1 MDSRIEAEFFD
12 EFTAAHHEYD
22 VLGGHAYG
30 RLLREFERRV
40 GPRPGERCVDLGC
53 GTGAFTRRLRRFEL
67 TLIGLDISARSIAR
81 ATADAVVGETYSVA
95 DLRSL
100 PLSDGACDIAVFSGV
115 LHHLPTRAVRRAVLA
130 EARRILRPGGR
141 VFSFDPS
148 AHSPSMRLYR
158 DPRSPLY
165 SPVGKTD
172 NEILIDRHELAADLA
187 EARFGTV
194 SVRGI
199 GGVTYRY
206 VEGKLARVALPLY
219 NLYERALEVSPV
231 EDRWGTF
238 LVGTAATR

>member
-1 MDSRIEAEFFD
+1 MDSRIEANFFD
-12 EFTAAHHEYD
+12 DFIAAHHEYD

-40 GPRPGERCVDLGC
+40 SPRRGERCVDLGC
-53 GTGAFTRRLRRFEL
+53 GTGAFTRRLRQFGL
-67 TLIGLDISARSIAR
+67 ALLGLDVSERSIAR
-81 ATADAVVGETYSVA
+81 ATADAIAEAYSVA

-100 PLSDGACDIAVFSGV
+100 PLSDGTCDIAVFSGV
-115 LHHLPTRAVRRAVLA
+115 LHHLPTRAVRQAVLA

-141 VFSFDPS
+141 IFSFDPS

-187 EARFGTV
+187 DAKFESIG
-194 SVRGI
+194 VRGI

-206 VEGKLARVALPLY
+206 VEGRLARVALPLY
-219 NLYERALEVSPV
+219 NLYELALEVSPV

-238 LVGTAATR
+238 LVGTATAG